1 VKNVDDL
8 SLVQSTEN
16 YIRPTVI
23 ESCFS
28 QNKRKWNT
36 YPCYNITWTPF
47 SMMRQIYVSR
57 NASRNKKY
65 ETLARTELP
74 SLTGAVVTH
83 SPLTAAIRFRYQRR
97 YVRSSCGHQVGQ
109 VDFAQVLWFPPRTD
123 WFRSSTLVSSQYMLI
138 SLKYSGFLP
147 GQIDFAQV
155 LWFPHRTGW
164 FRSSTLVSSLDRLIS
179 LKYSGFLPGQ
189 VDFAQ
194 VLWFPHRLISGF
206 LQLKDQINI
215 STDDSDFYSLYNLF
229 RYRCKLNKV

>member
-1 VKNVDDL
+1 MPVEIRNMRL
-8 SLVQSTEN
+8 WLGQNYPLWLVQWLRTRRSPL
-16 YIRPTVI
+16 RSDFVI
-23 ESCFS
+23 
-28 QNKRKWNT
+28 NVGMWDRH
-36 YPCYNITWTPF
+36 
-47 SMMRQIYVSR
+47 
-57 NASRNKKY
+57 
-65 ETLARTELP
+65 
-74 SLTGAVVTH
+74 VVT
-83 SPLTAAIRFRYQRR
+83 
-97 YVRSSCGHQVGQ
+97 RS
-109 VDFAQVLWFPPRTD
+109 DR
-123 WFRSSTLVSSQYMLI
+123 LI
-138 SLKYSGFLP
+138 LLKYSGFLP